1 MSTYH
6 KKPRIAALTSLLVII
21 LGSLFLGKV
30 SGYEAKVLIA
40 NSVNGLN
47 TLCNTIVLASATI
60 LALLLTSLGI
70 TNQNTTLLKKDHY
83 KLILD
88 IARLDTVVFVAAMIF
103 FLLFNLP
110 ITKSENI
117 SHDHFIIFY
126 YGAILISSLLSS
138 ALIYIVILL
147 YQSIVSM
154 IKIIGLG
161 ITDHPFAKDDEEIV
175 DKELNK

>member
-60 LALLLTSLGI
+60 LALL
-70 TNQNTTLLKKDHY
+70 
-83 KLILD
+83 
-88 IARLDTVVFVAAMIF
+88 F
-103 FLLFNLP
+103 
-110 ITKSENI
+110 
-117 SHDHFIIFY
+117 
-126 YGAILISSLLSS
+126 
-138 ALIYIVILL
+138 
-147 YQSIVSM
+147 
-154 IKIIGLG
+154 
-161 ITDHPFAKDDEEIV
+161 
-175 DKELNK
+175 